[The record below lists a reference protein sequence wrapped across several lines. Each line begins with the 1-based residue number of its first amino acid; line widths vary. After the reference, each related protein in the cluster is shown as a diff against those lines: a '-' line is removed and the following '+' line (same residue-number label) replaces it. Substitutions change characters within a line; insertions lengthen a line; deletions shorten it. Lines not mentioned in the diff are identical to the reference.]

1 MIMRN
6 KIRGS
11 IVAALAAAVTLTSF
25 NLSPAQA
32 ASKNTPQVANAVT
45 TDFSARRYR
54 HRGNNAAALA
64 MFGIVAGSIAAAA
77 AADRYDDGYYYGG
90 GPYYG
95 GYGYRHGGYHRGG
108 WHGGG
113 GRIGGGHGGG
123 GHVGGGGGGHG
134 HAPASAAR

>member
-1 MIMRN
+1 MRN

-11 IVAALAAAVTLTSF
+11 IVVALAAAVMLTSF

-32 ASKNTPQVANAVT
+32 ASKNTPQVANAAT

-77 AADRYDDGYYYGG
+77 AADRYDDGYYGGGGYYGG
-90 GPYYG
+90 RGYG
-95 GYGYRHGGYHRGG
+95 RGYGYRQGGYHRGG
-108 WHGGG
+108 AWHGGG
-113 GRIGGGHGGG
+113 RAGGARVSG
-123 GHVGGGGGGHG
+123 GHVGGGRG
-134 HAPASAAR
+134 ALSPAR